1 MPLRHRRYRAA
12 VEDESQAAPALQLE
26 GVDLTW
32 IEIDFQVRLKF
43 VDTVVTIGTAFRL
56 TADGTAHVLDPE
68 LRSELGPLLAVYPAT
83 VATARI
89 TDDLTLLIEFMNGAT
104 IEVPQDPHYES
115 WLINGPDSRLIVC
128 PPSGGSGL
136 VIWS

>member
-1 MPLRHRRYRAA
+1 MQDEPEA
-12 VEDESQAAPALQLE
+12 VPALQLE

-43 VDTVVTIGTAFRL
+43 ADTVVTIGTAFRL
-56 TADGTAHVLDPE
+56 TTGGTIHELDPE
-68 LRSELGPLLAVYPAT
+68 LRSELGPLLGVYPAT
-83 VATARI
+83 VATADI
-89 TDDLTLLIEFMNGAT
+89 TDDLTLRIGFTSGST

-115 WLINGPDSRLIVC
+115 WLINGPGSRLIVC

-136 VIWS
+136 AIWS